1 MSMKPFFTFVLM
13 WVWTMAMGSDL
24 FARTEKSIVGQPLP
38 NLSVQW
44 LDKKPE
50 TEGKPMIVEF
60 WATWCPPCRASIPH
74 LNEIYAKYKDKGLQ
88 IVGITDEDRAKIK
101 KFEKEVP
108 IEYAVGLDA
117 NGKYA
122 KPFGIQ
128 GIPHAVLVDKTGKV
142 VWEGHPM
149 SLKESQIEE
158 LLK

>member
-1 MSMKPFFTFVLM
+1 
-13 WVWTMAMGSDL
+13 MGSDL
-24 FARTEKSIVGQPLP
+24 FARTEKSMVGQTLP
-38 NLSVQW
+38 KLSLQW

-60 WATWCPPCRASIPH
+60 WATWCPPCRSSIPH

>member
-1 MSMKPFFTFVLM
+1 MKLFFAVVLM

-24 FARTEKSIVGQPLP
+24 FARTEKSMVGQALP
-38 NLSVQW
+38 KLSVQW

>member
-1 MSMKPFFTFVLM
+1 
-13 WVWTMAMGSDL
+13 MGSDL
-24 FARTEKSIVGQPLP
+24 FARSEKSMVGQSLP
-38 NLSVQW
+38 KLSVQW

-60 WATWCPPCRASIPH
+60 WATWCPPCRSSIPH

-128 GIPHAVLVDKTGKV
+128 GIPHAVLVDKSGKV

>member
-1 MSMKPFFTFVLM
+1 
-13 WVWTMAMGSDL
+13 MGSDL
-24 FARTEKSIVGQPLP
+24 FARTEKSMVGQALP
-38 NLSVQW
+38 KLSVQW

-50 TEGKPMIVEF
+50 TEEKPMIVEF

>member
-1 MSMKPFFTFVLM
+1 
-13 WVWTMAMGSDL
+13 MGSDL
-24 FARTEKSIVGQPLP
+24 FARTEKSMVGQALP
-38 NLSVQW
+38 KLSVQW

>member
-1 MSMKPFFTFVLM
+1 
-13 WVWTMAMGSDL
+13 MGSDL
-24 FARTEKSIVGQPLP
+24 LARSEKSMVGQSLP
-38 NLSVQW
+38 KLSVQW

-60 WATWCPPCRASIPH
+60 WATWCPPCRSSIPH

-101 KFEKEVP
+101 TFEKEVP

>member
-1 MSMKPFFTFVLM
+1 M
-13 WVWTMAMGSDL
+13 WVWTVPMGSDL
-24 FARTEKSIVGQPLP
+24 LARSEKSMVGQSLP
-38 NLSVQW
+38 KLSVQW

-60 WATWCPPCRASIPH
+60 WATWCPPCRSSIPH

>member
-1 MSMKPFFTFVLM
+1 
-13 WVWTMAMGSDL
+13 MGSDL
-24 FARTEKSIVGQPLP
+24 FARTEKSMVGQTLP
-38 NLSVQW
+38 KLSVQW

-50 TEGKPMIVEF
+50 TEGKPTVVEF
-60 WATWCPPCRASIPH
+60 WATWCPPCRSSIPH

-108 IEYAVGLDA
+108 IEYAVALDA

-128 GIPHAVLVDKTGKV
+128 GIPHAVLVDKTGKI

>member
-1 MSMKPFFTFVLM
+1 MMKLLYAFVLM
-13 WVWTMAMGSDL
+13 WVWAVPMGSDL
-24 FARTEKSIVGQPLP
+24 FARTEKSMVGQTLP
-38 NLSVQW
+38 KLSVQW

-60 WATWCPPCRASIPH
+60 WATWCPPCRSSIPH
-74 LNEIYAKYKDKGLQ
+74 LNEIHAKYKDKGLQ

-108 IEYAVGLDA
+108 IEYAVALDA

-128 GIPHAVLVDKTGKV
+128 GIPHAVLVDKTGKI

>member
-1 MSMKPFFTFVLM
+1 M
-13 WVWTMAMGSDL
+13 
-24 FARTEKSIVGQPLP
+24 VGQPLP
-38 NLSVQW
+38 KLNVQW
-44 LDKKPE
+44 LDQKPA

-60 WATWCPPCRASIPH
+60 WATWCPPCRDSIPH
-74 LNEIYAKYKDKGLQ
+74 LNEIYAKYKGQGLQ

-128 GIPHAVLVDKTGKV
+128 GIPHAVLVDKTGKI

>member
-1 MSMKPFFTFVLM
+1 
-13 WVWTMAMGSDL
+13 
-24 FARTEKSIVGQPLP
+24 
-38 NLSVQW
+38 VQW
-44 LDKKPE
+44 LEKKPE

>member
-1 MSMKPFFTFVLM
+1 MKLFLTFVLM
-13 WVWTMAMGSDL
+13 WVWTVPMGSDL
-24 FARTEKSIVGQPLP
+24 FARTEKSMVGQSLP
-38 NLSVQW
+38 KLSVQW
-44 LDKKPE
+44 LDKKPD

-60 WATWCPPCRASIPH
+60 WATWCPPCRSSIPH
-74 LNEIYAKYKDKGLQ
+74 LNEIYTKYKDQGLQ

-108 IEYAVGLDA
+108 IEYAVALDA

-128 GIPHAVLVDKTGKV
+128 GIPHAVLVDKTGKI

>member
-1 MSMKPFFTFVLM
+1 MKLLLTFVLM
-13 WVWTMAMGSDL
+13 WVWTVPMGSDL
-24 FARTEKSIVGQPLP
+24 FARTEKSMVGQALP
-38 NLSVQW
+38 KLSVQW

-88 IVGITDEDRAKIK
+88 IIGITDEDRAKIK